1 MAPPDSY
8 RVAPYID
15 AARQLNIPIEIAS
28 NGEHSLVSAI
38 ASGLHV
44 DFDDAAATVDT
55 IVSAARH
62 QPYAAIVAADD
73 LVVEI
78 AARAAQQLG
87 LPHNPPEAVHY
98 TRWKHKARSRLQRAG
113 LPVPEH
119 QRMALRDI
127 QQGKR
132 PELAYPCVIKPLNL
146 SASRGV
152 IRINNDKE
160 LVRAADTLE
169 RIVTPLRDV
178 DASTQVL
185 LEQYI
190 DGPEIAVEGFLREG
204 RLLPITVFDKPDPLQ
219 GPFFEETYYVTPS
232 RHPAQLIDRA
242 INTVEQACRV
252 YGLQTGPVHAELRLH
267 DGKPWIIEIAAR
279 TIGGECARLLEYAS
293 GFSLE
298 SLVIQYAMGDTPDIG
313 HFTEAAGVLMIPT
326 PHAGI
331 LRRVEG
337 VLRAQ
342 KVPGVDAVHIAIREG
357 HELKTLPEGASY
369 LGFMFASAGTPDD
382 VEQALRTAHNEL
394 NIVVDPLWRI
404 EGEPVAQR

>member
-1 MAPPDSY
+1 
-8 RVAPYID
+8 VAPYID
-15 AARQLNIPIEIAS
+15 AARQLNIPIEVAS
-28 NGEHSLVSAI
+28 NGEYSLVSAI

-44 DFDDAAATVDT
+44 NFDDAKTTVDT
-55 IVSAARH
+55 IVNAARQ
-62 QPYAAIVAADD
+62 QPYNAIVAADD
-73 LVVEI
+73 MVVEI

-98 TRWKHKARSRLQRAG
+98 TRWKHKARSRLQSAG
-113 LPVPEH
+113 LPAPEH
-119 QRMALRDI
+119 QVMALQDI
-127 QQGKR
+127 QQGQR

-152 IRINNDKE
+152 IRVNNDEE
-160 LVRAADTLE
+160 LKTAANTLKP
-169 RIVTPLRDV
+169 IVALLRE
-178 DASTQVL
+178 AEARTHVL
-185 LEQYI
+185 VEQYI
-190 DGPEIAVEGFLREG
+190 EGPEIAVEGFLRDG

-232 RHPAQLIDRA
+232 RHPPELIDRA
-242 INTVEQACRV
+242 MNIVELACRA

-267 DGKPWIIEIAAR
+267 DGEPWIIEIAAR

-298 SLVIQYAMGDTPDIG
+298 SLVIQYAMGETPDIG
-313 HFTEAAGVLMIPT
+313 HFTGAAGVLMIPT
-326 PHAGI
+326 PRSGI

-337 VLRAQ
+337 ILRAQ
-342 KVPGVDAVHIAIREG
+342 KVPGIDAVHIAIREG

-369 LGFMFASAGTPDD
+369 LGFMFASGNTPGE
-382 VEQALRTAHNEL
+382 VEHALRTSHGEL

-404 EGEPVAQR
+404 EGEPVAVR